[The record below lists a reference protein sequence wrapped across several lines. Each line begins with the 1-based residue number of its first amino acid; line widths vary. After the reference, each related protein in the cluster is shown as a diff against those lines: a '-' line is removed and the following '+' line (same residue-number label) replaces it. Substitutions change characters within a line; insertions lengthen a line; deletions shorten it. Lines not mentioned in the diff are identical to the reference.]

1 MEPRENYLSLM
12 QTMRGRFDVIEVL
25 RQSTAEPFSRAEAA
39 AFHGRKIVESI
50 AFACLVA
57 IENGLKTVP
66 RDAKGQWNAENIFKS
81 LKSKGLD
88 VLPSPSS
95 IRQAT
100 PEEQNS
106 SRANVVI
113 EGIPENRLTHEEL
126 INIYQRLHVWLHE
139 VNPYIYQEY
148 SSFYAQKAA
157 TLWEDLERLWLF
169 VKNHFISICGAG
181 FFCVLRDNQDQQTK
195 VVPLAKDAA

>member
-1 MEPRENYLSLM
+1 MEPRDNYLSLM
-12 QTMRGRFDVIEVL
+12 QTMRGRFDVIEAL
-25 RQSTAEPFSRAEAA
+25 RQSNAEPFSRAEAA

-57 IENGLKTVP
+57 IENGLKHIP

-88 VLPSPSS
+88 VLPSPSL

-100 PEEQNS
+100 TEEQNS
-106 SRANVVI
+106 SRVNAVI
-113 EGIPENRLTHEEL
+113 EGIPEKRLTHEEL
-126 INIYQRLHVWLHE
+126 INIYQRLHAWLHE
-139 VNPYIYQEY
+139 VNPYVNQEH

-157 TLWEDLERLWLF
+157 TLWGDLEKLWLF
-169 VKNHFISICGAG
+169 VEKHFISIRGVG
-181 FFCVLRDNQDQQTK
+181 FFCVLRDNQDHQTK
-195 VVPLAKDAA
+195 VILLSKTAA